1 MRKTTGEIITA
12 IKKEEAY
19 IRSRYF
25 IKHIDLFGSY
35 AKKEQLPD
43 SDIDL
48 LYTTLPDA
56 TMTLARLK
64 SIEQYFSRLL
74 DIEKVEM
81 VSRQSINPV
90 VEKNIENYAIS
101 VF

>member
-1 MRKTTGEIITA
+1 MHKTTVEIIAA
-12 IKKEEAY
+12 IKKEETY

-25 IKHIDLFGSY
+25 IMHIDIFGSY
-35 AKKEQLPD
+35 AKKEQRPD

-64 SIEQYFSRLL
+64 SIEGYFSRLL
-74 DIEKVEM
+74 NIEKVEM

-90 VEKNIENYAIS
+90 VGKNIENYAIA

>member
-1 MRKTTGEIITA
+1 
-12 IKKEEAY
+12 KKEETY

-25 IKHIDLFGSY
+25 IMHIDIFGSY
-35 AKKEQLPD
+35 AKKEQRPD
-43 SDIDL
+43 SDIDI

-56 TMTLARLK
+56 AMTLARLK
-64 SIEQYFSRLL
+64 SIEGYFSTLL
-74 DIEKVEM
+74 DIEKAEM

-90 VEKNIENYAIS
+90 IGKNIEDYAIS